1 MTFCGSRE
9 VSAGGTGGLVGR
21 EIRALFEAQHTVR
34 RWGGGASR
42 RIVVTRP
49 EVGGAATI
57 VKAIKNQLETGEKNK
72 QVPGQGPSEGLEE
85 RHVAA
90 EDHLSRGV

>member
-1 MTFCGSRE
+1 MTSGGSRE
-9 VSAGGTGGLVGR
+9 VSSGGTGGLVGR
-21 EIRALFEAQHTVR
+21 EIRALSVAQHTVR
-34 RWGGGASR
+34 RWEGGASR

-57 VKAIKNQLETGEKNK
+57 VKAVKNQIETGEKNK
-72 QVPGQGPSEGLEE
+72 RVPGQGPSEGLEE

-90 EDHLSRGV
+90 EEHLSRGV